1 MSSALQPKISH
12 PAVARLAEDA
22 ALAEQIA
29 ADRPRLIIDALLG
42 GATPKEITAALGWD
56 LMDLQVAMNKWA
68 PKLRRDGQLTEQA
81 YTTVTIAVSA
91 AR

>member
-12 PAVARLAEDA
+12 PAVARLAEGA
-22 ALAEQIA
+22 ALAERIA
-29 ADRPRLIIDALLG
+29 AERPRLIIDALLG

-56 LMDLQVAMNKWA
+56 LVDLQVTLNKWA
-68 PKLRRDGQLTEQA
+68 PELRRDGHLTGQA
-81 YTTVTIAVSA
+81 YTAVATSVWA